1 MKRFYIRL
9 IYEIVKMNVFEYLDE
24 VCLEI
29 NYDRIVEIVKESIIK
44 VALLFCMDVME
55 LLYMCT
61 LELNYTFEGFVDSLV
76 NSITEEDNEFLERVE
91 KQE

>member
-1 MKRFYIRL
+1 MK
-9 IYEIVKMNVFEYLDE
+9 VFEYFDK
-24 VCLEI
+24 VCLQI
-29 NYDRIVEIVKESIIK
+29 NYDRIVEIVKESILK
-44 VALLFCMDVME
+44 VALLFCMDAME

-61 LELNYTFEGFVDSLV
+61 SELNYTFEGFVDSLV

>member
-1 MKRFYIRL
+1 MKKFYVRL
-9 IYEIVKMNVFEYLDE
+9 IYEIVQMKVLEYFDE

-29 NYDRIVEIVKESIIK
+29 NYDGIVDIVKESIQN
-44 VALLFCMDVME
+44 VALLFCIEAME

-91 KQE
+91 RQE